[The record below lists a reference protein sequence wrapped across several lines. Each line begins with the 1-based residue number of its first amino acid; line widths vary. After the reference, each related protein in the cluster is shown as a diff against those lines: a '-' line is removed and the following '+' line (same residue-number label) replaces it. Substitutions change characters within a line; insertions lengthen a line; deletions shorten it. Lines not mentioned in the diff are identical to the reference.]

1 MGRTHHTHR
10 RLSAGPFWSG
20 PLWTL
25 VLLALVISG
34 LLASSAPGGSNALPT
49 LSINDVEGT
58 NYQTASST
66 ATFTVTLSPASTSTV
81 TVDFATRRSDED
93 GEDFVPTAGTLT
105 FAPGETTK
113 QIVIQLA
120 PEPGETSE
128 PDEIFYV
135 DLTNANGATFAK
147 DAGVLIIHFHGQP
160 TPEQVN
166 VTATGNGDQCVK
178 TVGSDTCQPLDGE
191 AQYAIDDIKFIN
203 PGGGKI
209 DLHTTDGQMRFFGT
223 SFDLDKLPADSS
235 GTGKET
241 TLITLHGGNFA
252 ACGRTTS
259 GRTTSGVAA
268 GKPKTAVRRLWG
280 KGKGH
285 FRTRGRYSS
294 GTVRGTVWLT
304 SDRCDG
310 TRTYVQQGVVR
321 VFDFTTKKT
330 IYVPAGHSYVA
341 HPPNKP

>member
-1 MGRTHHTHR
+1 MGRKQRRRR
-10 RLSAGPFWSG
+10 RLSAGPVW
-20 PLWTL
+20 L
-25 VLLALVISG
+25 LLAIALVVSG
-34 LLASSAPGGSNALPT
+34 LLASSAPGGPNALPT

-66 ATFTVTLSPASTSTV
+66 LTFTVTLAPASASTV
-81 TVDFATRRSDED
+81 SVDFATRKSDED

-113 QIVIQLA
+113 QIVIQLV
-120 PEPGETSE
+120 PEPGQTSE

-135 DLTNANGATFAK
+135 DLTNPKGATFAK
-147 DAGVLIIHFHGQP
+147 DAGVMIIHFRGEP

-166 VTATGNGDQCVK
+166 VTATGNGSQCVK
-178 TVGSDTCQPLDGE
+178 TVDSDACQPLNGE
-191 AQYAIDDIKFIN
+191 AQYTIDDITFIN

-209 DLHTTDGQMRFFGT
+209 DLHTTDGKMRFFGT
-223 SFDLDKLPADSS
+223 SFGLDKLATDAS

-241 TLITLHGGNFA
+241 TLITLRGGSFA

-259 GRTTSGVAA
+259 GRTTSAAAA
-268 GKPKTAVRRLWG
+268 GKPKTSVRRLWG

-310 TRTYVQQGVVR
+310 TRTYVKEGVVR
-321 VFDFTTKKT
+321 VFDFATKKT
-330 IYVPAGHSYVA
+330 VSVPAGHSYVA
-341 HPPNKP
+341 HPAKKP